1 MSTDPETLQR
11 ILEAAL
17 LAAARPLDLDEL
29 LALFP
34 EQERPDRG
42 ALRSALAALREQYA
56 THAME
61 LREVASGYRVQIRGD
76 YTPWVS
82 RLWEERPPRYSRA
95 LLETLAIVAYRQ
107 PITRADIEDV
117 RGVSLS
123 TNIFRTLL
131 DRRWIRSVGHRDVPG
146 RPALYGTTREFL
158 DYFGLKSLDELPPLA
173 ELRDLDELGVALEL
187 GLTEPGAERGRNAD
201 RDEEG
206 AESERVPAT
215 VTDLRNYLPAND
227 RMEPAAA
234 GTDADE
240 DAQGD

>member
-1 MSTDPETLQR
+1 MTTDAGTLQR

-34 EQERPDRG
+34 EQERPDRA
-42 ALRSALAALREQYA
+42 ALRDALGALREQYA
-56 THAME
+56 GHAME
-61 LREVASGYRVQIRGD
+61 LHEVASGYRVQIRSD

-95 LLETLAIVAYRQ
+95 LLETLAIIAYRQ
-107 PITRADIEDV
+107 PITRAEIEDV
-117 RGVSLS
+117 RGVGLS

-131 DRRWIRSVGHRDVPG
+131 DRRWIRAVGHRDVPG

-173 ELRDLDELGVALEL
+173 ELRDVDELSVALEL
-187 GLTEPGAERGRNAD
+187 GLAEPTPREDSA
-201 RDEEG
+201 
-206 AESERVPAT
+206 AT
-215 VTDLRNYLPAND
+215 VTDLRSYRNAGE
-227 RMEPAAA
+227 REPAMV
-234 GTDADE
+234 GSDDDASRE
-240 DAQGD
+240 

>member
-1 MSTDPETLQR
+1 MSTDPQTLQR

-34 EQERPDRG
+34 EQDRPDRAALRTALG
-42 ALRSALAALREQYA
+42 ALRDQYA
-56 THAME
+56 SHAIE
-61 LREVASGYRVQIRGD
+61 LREVASGYRIQIRGD

-82 RLWEERPPRYSRA
+82 RLWEERAPRYSRA
-95 LLETLAIVAYRQ
+95 LLETLAIIAYRQ

-123 TNIFRTLL
+123 TSIFRTLL
-131 DRRWIRSVGHRDVPG
+131 DRRWIRAVGHRDVPG

-158 DYFGLKSLDELPPLA
+158 DYFGLRNLDELPPLA
-173 ELRDLDELGVALEL
+173 ELRDLDELSVALEL
-187 GLTEPGAERGRNAD
+187 GLSEPGADRGRDAS
-201 RDEEG
+201 REQG
-206 AESERVPAT
+206 AENERTGAT
-215 VTDLRNYLPAND
+215 VTDLRSYLPASE

-234 GTDADE
+234 GAGPDE